1 MGWRVP
7 RKTRRSTSQTADV
20 ALSPAGFLAGFAAGF
35 PLMIVAGP
43 ISMLLVDVGLGHGWR
58 RGWRAAAG
66 VAAADTT
73 FAVLAVVAGGALV
86 HALAGWEGVLRL
98 TGAVALVAIAMH
110 MLAGA
115 LRERR
120 QAFVE
125 EPATVAA
132 GLSNPAGATASTSL
146 SSAEDLADDESGAD
160 TERGP
165 RFAPKF
171 FFLSLANPMT
181 ILAFASIV
189 LASGRSASGIAWVA
203 GMGAAS
209 FLAHGFFVGAGAGLG
224 SVLTSPRAV
233 AALRFFGVAVVLG
246 IAVHFATAAF

>member
-1 MGWRVP
+1 M
-7 RKTRRSTSQTADV
+7 

-73 FAVLAVVAGGALV
+73 FAVVAVAAGGALV

-98 TGAVALVAIAMH
+98 AGAVALVAIAMH

-120 QAFVE
+120 RVE
-125 EPATVAA
+125 VLEPALVASA
-132 GLSNPAGATASTSL
+132 GPSRA
-146 SSAEDLADDESGAD
+146 DESAPA
-160 TERGP
+160 P

-203 GMGAAS
+203 GMGTAS
-209 FLAHGFFVGAGAGLG
+209 LLAHGFFVGAGAGLG

-233 AALRFFGVAVVLG
+233 TALRFFGVAVVLG
-246 IAVHFATAAF
+246 IAVHFALAAIP

>member
-1 MGWRVP
+1 M
-7 RKTRRSTSQTADV
+7 

-73 FAVLAVVAGGALV
+73 FAVLAVAAGGALV
-86 HALAGWEGVLRL
+86 HALSGWEGVLRL

-120 QAFVE
+120 RAAVPQ
-125 EPATVAA
+125 PAS
-132 GLSNPAGATASTSL
+132 LATGPDTDLVTEGEASPV
-146 SSAEDLADDESGAD
+146 
-160 TERGP
+160 P

-171 FFLSLANPMT
+171 FLLSLANPMT

-224 SVLTSPRAV
+224 SVLTSPGAV
-233 AALRFFGVAVVLG
+233 SALRFFGVAVVLG
-246 IAVHFATAAF
+246 IAAHFALAA